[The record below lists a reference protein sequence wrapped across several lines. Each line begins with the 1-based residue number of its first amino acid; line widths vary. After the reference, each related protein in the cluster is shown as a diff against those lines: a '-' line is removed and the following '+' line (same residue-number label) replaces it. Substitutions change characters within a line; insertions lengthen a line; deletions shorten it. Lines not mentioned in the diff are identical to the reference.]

1 MYLVPTSYYLQILY
15 LEPIRYI
22 IGTHKM
28 SNWNV
33 GRYMVSWYVGR
44 YMLPWYVGRY
54 MLPWYVGSQNL
65 PRPLVCE
72 ALVLSRYL
80 STAEIVDDIAHVISI
95 SRCSL
100 PSLHY

>member
-33 GRYMVSWYVGR
+33 GRYMVS
-44 YMLPWYVGRY
+44 WYVGRY